1 MSADAAAALEKD
13 ETPAAPPRAD
23 VLDAYVLAGKAF
35 EHIQQYQTPPL
46 PSTYSLWYSYVSGE
60 NSELVARVDDAL
72 ARNDTLSLYDICE
85 ISSSYAPSDAAESAQ
100 QEIGREFENEIANVL
115 GLIEDSVK
123 NSDSLGAALE
133 GVEDVL
139 PNNSSTNELQSAVA
153 ALITE
158 NRRMAGSARDLNEG
172 LKESQKQ
179 IERLNR
185 ELEEVQNQS
194 LLDPLTRVANRRA
207 FERRIKAELDQVE
220 ELGGDLCLVLA
231 DIDHFKRVND
241 TFGHPA
247 GDHVLREFALIV
259 QKHVK
264 GQDMVA
270 RYGGEEFA
278 VILPKTDIFAALN
291 LMVRVKQEIERTQ
304 FSFGDPPLS
313 LGRLTASFGIS
324 AFKPGCDVPD
334 LISRAD
340 SKLYEAKNGGR
351 NLVKAEGIG

>member
-1 MSADAAAALEKD
+1 MSANAAALKEED
-13 ETPAAPPRAD
+13 AAPAAPTATD
-23 VLDAYVLAGKAF
+23 ALDAYVLAGKAF

-60 NSELVARVDDAL
+60 NSELVARVDDVL
-72 ARNDTLSLYDICE
+72 SRNDTLSLYEICE
-85 ISSSYAPSDAAESAQ
+85 ISSSYSPNEGAETAQ
-100 QEIGREFENEIANVL
+100 QEIGKEFENEISNVL

-133 GVEDVL
+133 GVEEVL
-139 PNNSSTNELQSAVA
+139 PESSSTGELQSAVA

-207 FERRIKAELDQVE
+207 FERRINAEMSEVE
-220 ELGGDLCLVLA
+220 ENGGDLCLVLA

-247 GDHVLREFALIV
+247 GDHVLREFAMIV
-259 QKHVK
+259 QKHIK

-291 LMVRVKQEIERTQ
+291 LMVRVKQDIERTQ

-324 AFKPGCDVPD
+324 AFKPGCDVND
-334 LISRAD
+334 LIGRAD
-340 SKLYEAKNGGR
+340 TKLYEAKNSGR

>member
-1 MSADAAAALEKD
+1 MTANAAAAKEAA
-13 ETPAAPPRAD
+13 TPTPPPQAD
-23 VLDAYVLAGKAF
+23 ALDAYILAGRAF
-35 EHIQQYQTPPL
+35 EQIQQYQTPPL

-60 NSELVARVDDAL
+60 NSELVACVDDVL
-72 ARNDTLSLYDICE
+72 SKNDTLSLYEICE
-85 ISSSYAPSDAAESAQ
+85 ISSSYSPSESAESAQ
-100 QEIGREFENEIANVL
+100 QEIGKEIENEISNVL

-123 NSDSLGAALE
+123 NNDSLGAALE
-133 GVEDVL
+133 GVEEVL
-139 PNNSSTNELQSAVA
+139 PGTSATGELQSAVA

-158 NRRMAGSARDLNEG
+158 NRRMVGSARDLNDG
-172 LKESQKQ
+172 LRESQKQ

-207 FERRIKAELDQVE
+207 FERCIQSELSQVE
-220 ELGGDLCLVLA
+220 EHGGDLCLVLA

-247 GDHVLREFALIV
+247 GDHVLQEFAQIV
-259 QKHVK
+259 QRHVK

-278 VILPKTDIFAALN
+278 VVLPKTDIFAALN
-291 LMVRVKQEIERTQ
+291 LMVRVKQDIERTQ

-313 LGRLTASFGIS
+313 LGYLTASFGIS
-324 AFKPGCDVPD
+324 AFKPGSDAAD

-340 SKLYEAKNGGR
+340 TKLYEAKNAGR
-351 NLVKAEGIG
+351 NAVKAEGIG

>member
-1 MSADAAAALEKD
+1 MTANAATLNEDTPAPPPQADA
-13 ETPAAPPRAD
+13 
-23 VLDAYVLAGKAF
+23 LDAYILAGKAF

-60 NSELVARVDDAL
+60 NSELVARVDDVL
-72 ARNDTLSLYDICE
+72 SKNDTLSLYEICE
-85 ISSSYAPSDAAESAQ
+85 ISSSYSPSGDAESAQ
-100 QEIGREFENEIANVL
+100 QEIGKEFENEISNVL

-133 GVEDVL
+133 GVEEVL
-139 PNNSSTNELQSAVA
+139 PDTSSTGELQSAVA

-158 NRRMAGSARDLNEG
+158 NRRMAGSARDLNDG
-172 LKESQKQ
+172 LRESQKQ

-207 FERRIKAELDQVE
+207 FERCIHSELSQVE
-220 ELGGDLCLVLA
+220 EHGGDLCLVLA

-259 QKHVK
+259 KKHVK

-278 VILPKTDIFAALN
+278 VVLPKTDIFAALN
-291 LMVRVKQEIERTQ
+291 LMVRVKQDIERTQ

-324 AFKPGCDVPD
+324 AFKPGSDAAD

-340 SKLYEAKNGGR
+340 AKLYEAKNAGR
-351 NLVKAEGIG
+351 NAVKAEGIG